1 MSSLG
6 WQHRALLGAWAK
18 LAQRRGHSAFQSQT
32 HASSLA
38 STNHRLRARGSTENF
53 SSGHTTSFCL
63 DVSCTQRGPS

>member
-6 WQHRALLGAWAK
+6 RQHRALLGAWAE
-18 LAQRRGHSAFQSQT
+18 LAKWRGHSAFQPQT

-38 STNHRLRARGSTENF
+38 STNHPLGARGSTEN
-53 SSGHTTSFCL
+53 SSGHATNFYL